1 MKAINGNKE
10 SNPAIKI
17 ATACLLLFLLAGC
30 LFSVVHG
37 IMKVGF
43 NPKNVTVYY
52 LGNEMDNPLSDAD
65 DSLTVEEISYPREL
79 PELIES
85 THVHMFM
92 VPLIY
97 YLLCHLFAQT
107 EIQTKW
113 KITVIALT
121 FGCILVFLASPWL
134 IRYVSYKFAVLVPAT
149 DLLFIFLSVTLAGLP
164 LKQILASRQSG

>member
-1 MKAINGNKE
+1 MKATNGNRE
-10 SNPAIKI
+10 GNPAIKV

-30 LFSVVHG
+30 LFSVAHG

-43 NPKNVTVYY
+43 TPGSVTAYY
-52 LGNEMDNPLSDAD
+52 LGSEAEM
-65 DSLTVEEISYPREL
+65 SYPREL

-85 THVHMFM
+85 THVHLFM

-113 KITVIALT
+113 KITFIVLT
-121 FGCILVFLASPWL
+121 FGCIPLFLASPWL
-134 IRYVSYKFAVLVPAT
+134 IRYVSSGFAVLVPAT
-149 DLLFIFLSVTLAGLP
+149 DVMLIFLSVILAGTP
-164 LKQILASRQSG
+164 LRQVLASRQAG